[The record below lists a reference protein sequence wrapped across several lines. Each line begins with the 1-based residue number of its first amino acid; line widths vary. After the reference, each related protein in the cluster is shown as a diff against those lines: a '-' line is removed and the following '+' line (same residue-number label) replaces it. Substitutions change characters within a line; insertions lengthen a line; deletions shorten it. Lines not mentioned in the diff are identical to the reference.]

1 MLQSAEVRKPGRYW
15 IRSGPEGCEDGDN
28 YARLCTNTLKHNG
41 SFAGKTRDAA
51 DWRYDLRPEIATT
64 IVNAFYYGL
73 FNQFFIFDGFISED
87 TYRLD
92 MKEEEKLA
100 RLGEIIGHE
109 LTHGYDP
116 EGIKYDK
123 DGNMVQTEDN
133 HKEKKG
139 LSQ

>member
-1 MLQSAEVRKPGRYW
+1 M
-15 IRSGPEGCEDGDN
+15 
-28 YARLCTNTLKHNG
+28 
-41 SFAGKTRDAA
+41 
-51 DWRYDLRPEIATT
+51 RPEIATT
-64 IVNAFYYGL
+64 IVNAFYYGP